1 MAKKVLITVMTYPT
15 ISQKYDELV
24 CTAGVQDDGSWIR
37 IYPLPFRKLD
47 DQHQF
52 KKYQWIEAPFE
63 KNKKD
68 SRPESHHVTDIKKIK
83 LLGIVDTSNNW
94 SERKNI
100 LFKKEPIFTN
110 LAELIEKAKNNE
122 RSFAIFK
129 PNKIDDFIYEK
140 TDKEWPGDKLA
151 LLEAKSRQLS
161 LFQTAEEIEKEFLIV
176 PKLPYK
182 FSYKFRDDQNK
193 KSTLMI
199 EDWDVGKLYWDSLNK
214 CQDKIQPEQCAVNMV
229 KHEYFY
235 EFKKKNSYF
244 ILGTLAKFHGRSK
257 NPFVIVGTFSPPA

>member
-1 MAKKVLITVMTYPT
+1 MIDIT
-15 ISQKYDELV
+15 
-24 CTAGVQDDGSWIR
+24 
-37 IYPLPFRKLD
+37 
-47 DQHQF
+47 
-52 KKYQWIEAPFE
+52 
-63 KNKKD
+63 
-68 SRPESHHVTDIKKIK
+68 KIK
-83 LLGIVDTSNNW
+83 LLNIVDTDNNW
-94 SERKNI
+94 KERKKIIFN
-100 LFKKEPIFTN
+100 KEPIFTN

-129 PNKIDDFIYEK
+129 PKSIDDFICKK
-140 TDKEWPGDKLA
+140 TDKEWPADKLV
-151 LLEAKSRQLS
+151 LLKEKSKQLS
-161 LFQTAEEIEKEFLIV
+161 FFRPAEEIEKEFHIV

-214 CQDKIQPEQCAVNMV
+214 CQDRINPERCAVNMV

-235 EFKKKNSYF
+235 KLKEEKEKNFYF

-257 NPFVIVGTFSPPA
+257 NPFVIVGTFSLPKE